1 MKRSRASSAFT
12 LIELVLVLVV
22 LSVLMAIAA
31 PSLRGWS
38 RGTKLRD
45 ASEQVLAA
53 ARYAR
58 SQAVTTG
65 ANHRV
70 EFDADSNAYRVTA
83 LDGEQYIPATGEFGR
98 VVALPPGITLGVTRE
113 DGDVSGVIAFYPSGR
128 TTPARITLTAD
139 WGEAS
144 EIEATTAADPF
155 RLVTANAATTP

>member
-1 MKRSRASSAFT
+1 MTTRHVQTGFT

-22 LSVLMAIAA
+22 LSVLLAIAA

-53 ARYAR
+53 TRFAR

-65 ANHRV
+65 TMHRV
-70 EFDADSNAYRVTA
+70 EFDAGAGAYHVTL
-83 LDGEQYIPATGEFGR
+83 LDGEQYVDAGGDFGR
-98 VVALPPGITLGVTRE
+98 AVTLPPGITLGIVRE
-113 DGDVSGVIAFYPSGR
+113 DGDVSGTITFHPTGR

-139 WGEAS
+139 WGETS
-144 EIEATTAADPF
+144 EIQAATAAEPF
-155 RLVTANAATTP
+155 RLVTADASTR